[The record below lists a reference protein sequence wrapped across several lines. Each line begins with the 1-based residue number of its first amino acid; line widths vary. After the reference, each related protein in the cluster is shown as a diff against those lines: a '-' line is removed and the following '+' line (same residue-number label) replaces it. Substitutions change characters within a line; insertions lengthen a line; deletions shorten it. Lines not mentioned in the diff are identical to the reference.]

1 VSGPGDGFRRLSE
14 REVHR
19 GHIWRVVVGTFEAP
33 DGSTFERDIVRS
45 PGAVGVVPVLF
56 DPEGNP
62 SVVLVRQYRP
72 TLDRALTE
80 IPAGMRDVEGEPPEE
95 TARRE
100 LAEEVGFAAGHLE
113 LLSVFTNSA
122 GMTDAT
128 THVFLATGLT
138 PVPSAAHGPE
148 EESMAVLQM
157 SLVDAVAEVEAG
169 TITDAKTIVG
179 LLLTER
185 RLA

>member
-1 VSGPGDGFRRLSE
+1 VTDPGDGFRRIGE

-19 GHIWRVVVGTFEAP
+19 GHIWRVVVGTFESP

-80 IPAGMRDVEGEPPEE
+80 IPAGMRDVDGEPPDE

-100 LAEEVGFAAGHLE
+100 LAEEVGFAAGYLE

-128 THVFLATGLT
+128 THVYLATGLT
-138 PVPSAAHGPE
+138 PVPKSAHGPE

-157 SLVDAVAEVEAG
+157 SLADAVAEVEAG
-169 TITDAKTIVG
+169 TITDAKTMVG